1 MGGHWNH
8 CFSQPLNDWKVDDVE
23 DLFFRLQ
30 RMVVDTEGENKMLW
44 MNLDNNKFFVK
55 LLYSL

>member
-1 MGGHWNH
+1 M
-8 CFSQPLNDWKVDDVE
+8 E